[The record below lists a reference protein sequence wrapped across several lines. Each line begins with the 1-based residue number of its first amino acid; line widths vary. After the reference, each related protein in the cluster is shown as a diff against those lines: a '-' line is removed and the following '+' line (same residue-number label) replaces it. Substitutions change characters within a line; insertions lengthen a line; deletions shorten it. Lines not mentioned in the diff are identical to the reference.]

1 MTGKNCVGIAWYVI
15 YGHSLLCLHVR
26 HSLYICSCYSDLR
39 LGAQFMT
46 VDKNF
51 TKIFEMNDR
60 LYVGLPGLATDVL
73 TLKNLLTFRCNMYK
87 LKENRDISPEAFNGL
102 VSTLLYEKRF
112 GPYFCEPIIAG
123 LKDDNTPYLSG
134 MDLIGAPVLPENFC
148 VSGTCTPNMHGLC
161 EAMFKPD
168 MEKEELFEVLSQC
181 LLSAVDRDA
190 LSG

>member
-1 MTGKNCVGIAWYVI
+1 MC
-15 YGHSLLCLHVR
+15 
-26 HSLYICSCYSDLR
+26 CSSSFTYSDLR
-39 LGAQFMT
+39 LGAQFQT

-51 TKIFEMNDR
+51 TKVFEMNDR

-73 TLKNLLTFRCNMYK
+73 TLKNLLTFRTNLYK
-87 LKENRDISPEAFNGL
+87 LRENRDISPEAFNGL

-112 GPYFCEPIIAG
+112 GPYFCEPVIAG
-123 LKDDNTPYLSG
+123 LKDDDTPYISG
-134 MDLIGAPVLPENFC
+134 MDLIGAPVLPDSFC

-168 MEKEELFEVLSQC
+168 MGPEELFETLSQC

-190 LSG
+190 LSGWGAVVHIITPEGVHTRSLKGRMD